1 MLSQLDN
8 MSDRDIDGR
17 SALNRGRKNGNARL
31 VEADVHDI
39 RRRLKAGERGLSIA
53 RAYKVSRQAI
63 HNIKIGA
70 HWSLLPEEP

>member
-1 MLSQLDN
+1 MR
-8 MSDRDIDGR
+8 DRDLDGR
-17 SALNRGRKNGNARL
+17 SVLNRGRKNGQARL

-70 HWSLLPEEP
+70 YWGWLPEEP